1 MIKTNP
7 SPWKELSLDELIR
20 LAEMQKEVGASIL
33 DDTYLLKDYE
43 GNMVAVG
50 EWIVI
55 SQENIKEGTPI
66 TIISIDYPHYLIE
79 IAPADIY

>member
-66 TIISIDYPHYLIE
+66 TIISIEYPHYLIE